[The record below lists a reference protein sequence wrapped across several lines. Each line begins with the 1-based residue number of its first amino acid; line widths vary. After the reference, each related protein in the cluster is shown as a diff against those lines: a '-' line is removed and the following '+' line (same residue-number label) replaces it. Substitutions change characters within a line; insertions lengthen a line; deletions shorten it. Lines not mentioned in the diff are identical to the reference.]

1 MIFHKNINFKFMET
15 ELKTETFKDSLNNS
29 KMSKNNN
36 IKSKEEEIKNNS
48 IREEINSNTQ
58 IQKDEKQFDS
68 KDKNELNDKEEK
80 FKKINKEDKDKKINN
95 KRVNN
100 LLKDIYGSLSNINEV
115 NNKVKS
121 ILLKR
126 KKMNSVN
133 SFRNSTKDQKSN
145 NDNIKNKRK
154 SITTNK
160 NKATYSIKEKSEHVG
175 YSINKNNYIYNR
187 NNPNNENET
196 TKNETGSVNMKSKSS
211 NNFFL
216 SRLDNDSTQN
226 KASKNN
232 NSAFYYKINSP
243 VKVNLLEKEFN
254 NDINIKFLKYDDLM
268 NFENSPLTNE
278 KYIEIS
284 HINNNTGMYD
294 EEYENEKIIRYMK
307 IKLKDEEKKL
317 RVLEEQKNKL
327 LNEEKLRRKV
337 LMEKIKNKNRIKKQS
352 LIKEYKKKINMIQQ
366 LQANNI
372 NEIRKLEIKKKID
385 EENIIKI
392 DKICENININESL
405 LTKSKTDKSQL
416 RNSLTRSRLDN
427 SIEGCNYLLSDNDTQ
442 QKCIKQ
448 NYSSNYFIYSKN
460 NLKRNNEK
468 KNKNKYNNESE
479 EALTEEYKF
488 NNSINELSSTCDNFE
503 AEEKESFS
511 NSQDIRKSSYKRKLN
526 FDDISKS
533 SKTKKD
539 NINPFNY
546 LFNYYQKV
554 NKINNRKNFKD
565 ENMNVDN
572 YLNQNTKKKKYHSE
586 NRKYNKNTNN
596 TNINTKK
603 KSKGSFTP
611 NQDVISFIQTRV
623 NKYNHSSN
631 REPKLSK
638 RLSQMTPYPSY
649 LKYDINCK
657 YNYKYSP
664 SSVSNTNVFNN
675 NSRRNSQRNEKTK
688 SKNVKELNFKY
699 IFLNH
704 K

>member
-15 ELKTETFKDSLNNS
+15 ELKAETFKDSLNSS
-29 KMSKNNN
+29 KMSKNIN
-36 IKSKEEEIKNNS
+36 IQSKEEEIKNNS
-48 IREEINSNTQ
+48 IGEEINSNEN
-58 IQKDEKQFDS
+58 IKMYEKKIDP
-68 KDKNELNDKEEK
+68 KDKIELNDKEEK
-80 FKKINKEDKDKKINN
+80 FKKINKDDKDKKINN

-115 NNKVKS
+115 NNKVQD

-133 SFRNSTKDQKSN
+133 SFRSSIKDQKSN
-145 NDNIKNKRK
+145 DINIKNKRK
-154 SITTNK
+154 STTTNK
-160 NKATYSIKEKSEHVG
+160 NKTTYSIIKEKSVHDG
-175 YSINKNNYIYNR
+175 YSTNKFFIYNR
-187 NNPNNENET
+187 NTPNNENEI

-216 SRLDNDSTQN
+216 TRLDNDSTQN
-226 KASKNN
+226 KTTKN

-254 NDINIKFLKYDDLM
+254 NNVNIKFLKYDDLM
-268 NFENSPLTNE
+268 NFESSPVTNE

-337 LMEKIKNKNRIKKQS
+337 LMEKIKTKNRIKKQS
-352 LIKEYKKKINMIQQ
+352 LINEYKKKINMIQK

-385 EENIIKI
+385 EENIIKV
-392 DKICENININESL
+392 DKLCENININESS
-405 LTKSKTDKSQL
+405 LTKSKTDKSQI
-416 RNSLTRSRLDN
+416 RNSLTKSKLDN

-442 QKCIKQ
+442 QKGFNK

-460 NLKRNNEK
+460 NLVRDTGK

-488 NNSINELSSTCDNFE
+488 NNSINELSSTYSIF
-503 AEEKESFS
+503 EEKESFS
-511 NSQDIRKSSYKRKLN
+511 NSQDIKKSRYKRKLN
-526 FDDISKS
+526 FDEISKS
-533 SKTKKD
+533 SKAKKE

-554 NKINNRKNFKD
+554 NKSNNRKNLKN
-565 ENMNVDN
+565 ENINVDN

-586 NRKYNKNTNN
+586 NRKYSKNLDNVNTN
-596 TNINTKK
+596 TKRK
-603 KSKGSFTP
+603 AKGSFTP

-631 REPKLSK
+631 RESKISK
-638 RLSQMTPYPSY
+638 RLSQMSPYPSY

-675 NSRRNSQRNEKTK
+675 NYRRISQRNEKAKT
-688 SKNVKELNFKY
+688 KNVKELNFKY

>member
-1 MIFHKNINFKFMET
+1 MSEQSFEDKVKI
-15 ELKTETFKDSLNNS
+15 ELNDNEEQSKKLN
-29 KMSKNNN
+29 
-36 IKSKEEEIKNNS
+36 
-48 IREEINSNTQ
+48 EEIN
-58 IQKDEKQFDS
+58 
-68 KDKNELNDKEEK
+68 
-80 FKKINKEDKDKKINN
+80 DKKINN

-100 LLKDIYGSLSNINEV
+100 LLDDIYGSLSNINEV
-115 NNKVKS
+115 NNKVKD
-121 ILLKR
+121 ILSKR
-126 KKMNSVN
+126 KKINSVN
-133 SFRNSTKDQKSN
+133 SFRNCIKEQKDIV
-145 NDNIKNKRK
+145 IKNKKK
-154 SITTNK
+154 SLTINK
-160 NKATYSIKEKSEHVG
+160 NKTNYNIKTNIIPDEFSIIKKAN
-175 YSINKNNYIYNR
+175 INTKNISDNV
-187 NNPNNENET
+187 NET
-196 TKNETGSVNMKSKSS
+196 TKNETDLMNVKSKKHVIYTF
-211 NNFFL
+211 NQL
-216 SRLDNDSTQN
+216 
-226 KASKNN
+226 NN
-232 NSAFYYKINSP
+232 NSNSKENQINQIITTNKETLYYKVNTKS
-243 VKVNLLEKEFN
+243 KDNLLEKKFKN
-254 NDINIKFLKYDDLM
+254 NINLKFYKYDDLI
-268 NFENSPLTNE
+268 NEDNITKLNE
-278 KYIEIS
+278 KNEEIS
-284 HINNNTGMYD
+284 SINNNTGMYD